1 MADLER
7 IKKKYDTPEIDIE
20 EATNGGNRY
29 SLPYGLCKSVGIN
42 TEGMTPRE
50 AWEAWQ
56 NKTGKTKAEAEREH
70 WGKTADEKQ
79 PQNENSKENT
89 SENIIKRKE
98 DIKTKDDLI
107 SYIKHRHGVELKNEN
122 IPFLNDNEKRLYTE
136 IPQENRNA
144 ILNDLKQQGFSVEE
158 HNKGYYWI
166 DLPTAQDKKNEV
178 KKNKQETKEEETK
191 SREEAINKMLES
203 DRIKE
208 TRTFKKGRIKENLSY
223 GTEEMQSTTANLF
236 NDDSFLY
243 ENDKKK
249 GTYFSP
255 LGNRVQYK
263 MPNDGGEGSAYS
275 KGGAFY
281 HETWHAIDRNYGD
294 NDYLSKTYTLSDGK
308 TMQET
313 VFRETL
319 TVDWTKVK
327 EEVEQDRNNFLKET
341 GYTAERAEE
350 IKNKFKAKVK
360 EWYNLPTPHPQ
371 YDKWI
376 ESTEEYKESLKYSN
390 AVTEAENHLKRK
402 WGDLSDIYSGFRLN
416 NWGLVGMAHGPSYW
430 NLSNRAIEAFAECA
444 SAKATNPESYAVL
457 GKYVPNV
464 VKGFEEIYESLKS
477 GRIKANARN

>member
-50 AWEAWQ
+50 AWEAWMS
-56 NKTGKTKAEAEREH
+56 KTGKTKAEAEKEH
-70 WGKTADEKQ
+70 WGEDKSD
-79 PQNENSKENT
+79 NKEP
-89 SENIIKRKE
+89 KE
-98 DIKTKDDLI
+98 E
-107 SYIKHRHGVELKNEN
+107 S
-122 IPFLNDNEKRLYTE
+122 
-136 IPQENRNA
+136 
-144 ILNDLKQQGFSVEE
+144 
-158 HNKGYYWI
+158 
-166 DLPTAQDKKNEV
+166 
-178 KKNKQETKEEETK
+178 KQETKEKETK

-208 TRTFKKGRIKENLSY
+208 TRTFKKGRIKDNLSY

-236 NDDSFLY
+236 NDDSFSY
-243 ENDKKK
+243 ENRKDK
-249 GTYFSP
+249 GTYFISA
-255 LGNRVQYK
+255 GNRVQYK

-294 NDYLSKTYTLSDGK
+294 NDYLSKTYTLSNGK

-313 VFRETL
+313 VFSETR

-341 GYTAERAEE
+341 GYTEERAQE

-376 ESTEEYKESLKYSN
+376 ESTDEYKESLKYSKS
-390 AVTEAENHLKRK
+390 VSEAENHLKRK
-402 WGDLSDIYSGFRLN
+402 WGDLSDIYSGLRLN
-416 NWGLVGMAHGPSYW
+416 NWGLVGMAHKPSYW

-444 SAKATNPESYAVL
+444 SAKATNPESYSVL
-457 GKYVPNV
+457 KKYVPNV
-464 VKGFEEIYESLKS
+464 VKGFEEIYEALKS

>member
-1 MADLER
+1 MSDLER

-50 AWEAWQ
+50 AWSAWQ
-56 NKTGKTKAEAEREH
+56 NKTGKTKAEAEKEH
-70 WGKTADEKQ
+70 WGEDKSDNKEAKEESKQ
-79 PQNENSKENT
+79 
-89 SENIIKRKE
+89 
-98 DIKTKDDLI
+98 
-107 SYIKHRHGVELKNEN
+107 G
-122 IPFLNDNEKRLYTE
+122 
-136 IPQENRNA
+136 
-144 ILNDLKQQGFSVEE
+144 
-158 HNKGYYWI
+158 
-166 DLPTAQDKKNEV
+166 
-178 KKNKQETKEEETK
+178 TKEEETK

-208 TRTFKKGRIKENLSY
+208 TRTFKKKRIKDNLSY
-223 GTEEMQSTTANLF
+223 GTEEMQRTTANLF

-243 ENDKKK
+243 ENDRNK

-255 LGNRVQYK
+255 IGNRVQYK
-263 MPNDGGEGSAYS
+263 MGDDGGEGSAYS

-313 VFRETL
+313 VFRETR
-319 TVDWTKVK
+319 TVDWTKAK
-327 EEVEQDRNNFLKET
+327 EEVKQDRNNFLKET

-360 EWYNLPTPHPQ
+360 EWYNLPTPRPQ

-376 ESTEEYKESLKYSN
+376 ELTDEYKESLKYSK
-390 AVTEAENHLKRK
+390 AVLEAENHLKRK
-402 WGDLSDIYSGFRLN
+402 WGDLSDIYSGHRLN
-416 NWGLVGMAHGPSYW
+416 NWGLVGIAHEPSYW

-457 GKYVPNV
+457 WKYVPNV
-464 VKGFEEIYESLKS
+464 VKGFEEIYEALKS
-477 GRIKANARN
+477 GGIKANARN

>member
-56 NKTGKTKAEAEREH
+56 NKTGKTKEEAEKEH
-70 WGKTADEKQ
+70 WGEDKSY
-79 PQNENSKENT
+79 NKET
-89 SENIIKRKE
+89 KEESE
-98 DIKTKDDLI
+98 
-107 SYIKHRHGVELKNEN
+107 
-122 IPFLNDNEKRLYTE
+122 
-136 IPQENRNA
+136 
-144 ILNDLKQQGFSVEE
+144 
-158 HNKGYYWI
+158 
-166 DLPTAQDKKNEV
+166 
-178 KKNKQETKEEETK
+178 QETKEKEKK

-243 ENDKKK
+243 ENRKDK
-249 GTYFSP
+249 GTYFIAA
-255 LGNRVQYK
+255 GNRVQYK
-263 MPNDGGEGSAYS
+263 MLNDGGEGSAYS

-294 NDYLSKTYTLSDGK
+294 NDYLSKKYTLSNGK

-313 VFRETL
+313 VFSETR
-319 TVDWTKVK
+319 TVDWNKVK

-341 GYTAERAEE
+341 GYTEERAQE

-360 EWYNLPTPHPQ
+360 EWYNLQTPRPQ

-376 ESTEEYKESLKYSN
+376 ESTEEYKESLKYSKS
-390 AVTEAENHLKRK
+390 VSEAENHLKRK
-402 WGDLSDIYSGFRLN
+402 WGDLSDIYSGHRLN
-416 NWGLVGMAHGPSYW
+416 NWGLVGMAHKPSYW

-444 SAKATNPESYAVL
+444 SAKATNQESYSVL
-457 GKYVPNV
+457 KKYVPNV
-464 VKGFEEIYESLKS
+464 VKGFEEIYEALKS